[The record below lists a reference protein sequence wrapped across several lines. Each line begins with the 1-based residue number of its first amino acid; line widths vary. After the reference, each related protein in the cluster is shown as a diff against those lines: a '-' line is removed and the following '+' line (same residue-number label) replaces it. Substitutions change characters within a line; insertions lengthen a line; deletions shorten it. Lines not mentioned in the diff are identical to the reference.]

1 MVDAQM
7 REDKE
12 FTQWWHNNAIGM
24 WERWLDLPKLK
35 NGLEIGS
42 FEGASAVWLMDHAPN
57 LTLACVD
64 IFGPAFDDVT
74 GEYEQRFERNVAE
87 YGKRVIKL
95 KGKSTD
101 VLPKL
106 VQAKRFDLIYIDG
119 DHSYAGAL
127 ADTKLAYPLLK
138 KGGVLIWDDYDNVQ
152 FGVRQ
157 AVDEFLEDADG
168 FEVLREDGDYQMAI
182 RRI

>member
-1 MVDAQM
+1 M

-12 FTQWWHNNAIGM
+12 FTQYWHNNAIGM
-24 WERWLDLPKLK
+24 WERWVPMNIK

-42 FEGASAVWLMDHAPN
+42 FEGASAVWLMDHRPK

-87 YGKRVIKL
+87 YGKRIIKL

-106 VQAKRFDLIYIDG
+106 VQAKRFDFIYIDG
-119 DHSYAGAL
+119 DHSYEGAK
-127 ADTKLAYPLLK
+127 ADAELAYPLLK
-138 KGGVLIWDDYDNVQ
+138 KGGVMIFDDYDNEE
-152 FGVRQ
+152 FGVRR
-157 AVDEFLEDADG
+157 AVDEFLEGAEG
-168 FEVLREDGDYQMAI
+168 FKVLREDGDYQMAI
-182 RRI
+182 KRL